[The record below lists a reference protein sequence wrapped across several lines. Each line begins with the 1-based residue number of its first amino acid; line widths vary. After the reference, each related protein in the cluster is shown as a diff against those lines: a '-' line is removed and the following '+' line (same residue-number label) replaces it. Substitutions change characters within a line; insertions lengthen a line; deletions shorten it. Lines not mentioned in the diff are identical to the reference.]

1 MRTLHN
7 LARSAAALTVGWV
20 CGAVILAAGQAATG
34 GIRYAGVPLY
44 AAAFF
49 CLRAWIV
56 VGPLLA
62 LVDPERA
69 AFRTL
74 PRAAAAGAME
84 GFLLQAL
91 LLFPSIGMPA
101 SLLLSFWVLLYCLIA
116 AVIGGVAF
124 AVYYRQPGSRLT

>member
-1 MRTLHN
+1 MRFLRN
-7 LARSAAALTVGWV
+7 LARSAMALAVGWV

-34 GIRYAGVPLY
+34 GIRYAGIPLY
-44 AAAFF
+44 AEALF

-69 AFRTL
+69 AFRTV
-74 PRAAAAGAME
+74 PRAAAAGALE

-101 SLLLSFWVLLYCLIA
+101 SLLMNFWVLVYCLVA

-124 AVYYRQPGSRLT
+124 AVYYRVPLS